1 MAIKIS
7 GILKDGMGRPIP
19 KCTIELLCKKTSLT
33 VVVET
38 EARIGLDNTGSY
50 NMQVEPGKYDVSLY
64 IVGFPPKRAGEIQ
77 VYLDSRPG
85 TLNDFLTMPGE
96 SDLTPELV
104 LIFQQLRDEAR
115 QAANE
120 AKADKELADSILTD
134 VITAQTDVNEKQQ
147 QVNADMVEAGKSK
160 TASAASAKAAF
171 DDAGKTAADVATV
184 AGLKANAETA
194 AQQAE
199 LSNVSAKGHAG
210 RAELAANSVKTLTA
224 SANTLAP
231 GTNAT
236 ALWNPVT
243 NNLLVGIPSGLKGDK
258 GDKGDQ
264 GIQGIQGQQGIQGI
278 KGDKGDTG
286 PQAQLSPLL
295 AAISALNTAANQLIY
310 LTGKDTAA
318 VTALTD
324 LGRRIIAATKPEY
337 ARAEIGAAADSEVLK
352 IGNNLSEIS
361 TPIAKVAARDNL
373 GLGSAAILNAGT
385 KTGNV
390 ITVGVSQLRYSAQS
404 TGVAGWV
411 DISMIG
417 YTSDVDVW
425 RDSYI
430 SLLKQKCN
438 LSGQWSL
445 VSSLGFHTDPGASPN
460 LSGIAMACTDG
471 NIYTRTWVFRN
482 DGHIISSIG
491 GFFWNQVN
499 TAVDANGFI
508 KRASPVVKLFSDGS
522 CELNNESKGVT
533 AERLSEGV
541 YRLSGSLM
549 GFNSDG
555 LWDIEVPSDDN
566 KQPLIWVKSTV
577 EANGDIIVKTY
588 HRTHPN
594 APIFAQNTI
603 EGYNDGDPIDIPS
616 GRWIDL
622 RVQVYADELEVV
634 ALDS

>member
-7 GILKDGMGRPIP
+7 GILKDGMGRPVP

-38 EARIGLDNTGSY
+38 EARMGLDITGAY
-50 NMQVEPGKYDVSLY
+50 DLQVEPGQYDVSFY
-64 IVGFPPKRAGEIQ
+64 IIGFPPKRVGEIQ
-77 VYLDSRPG
+77 VYSDSRPG
-85 TLNDFLTMPGE
+85 TLNDFLMMPGE
-96 SDLTPELV
+96 NDLTPELV

-134 VITAQTDVNEKQQ
+134 VITVQTDVSEKQQ
-147 QVNADMVEAGKSK
+147 QVNTDMIEAGKSK

-199 LSNVSAKGHAG
+199 LSNVAASGHAG
-210 RAELAANSVKTLTA
+210 RAELAADSVKTLTA

-295 AAISALNTAANQLIY
+295 TAISALDTAANQIIY
-310 LTGKDTAA
+310 LTGKDATAT
-318 VTALTD
+318 TALTE
-324 LGRRIIAATKPEY
+324 LGRKLIAASTAET
-337 ARAEIGAAADSEVLK
+337 ARQEIGAAADSEVLK

-361 TPIAKVAARDNL
+361 TTSAKTTARGNL
-373 GLGSAAILNAGT
+373 GLGSAAILDAGT
-385 KTGNV
+385 GTGQV
-390 ITVGVSQLRYSAQS
+390 MKVGDTQFTYKSGYA
-404 TGVAGWV
+404 GAGWA
-411 DISMIG
+411 DGTMLG
-417 YTSDVDVW
+417 YTCEVISSP
-425 RDSYI
+425 DSYI
-430 SLLKQKCN
+430 SYCKQKV
-438 LSGQWSL
+438 SL
-445 VSSLGFHTDPGASPN
+445 PGSWTLYGSVGFYTAADRDPN
-460 LSGIAMACTDG
+460 LSGISLVCTDG
-471 NIYTRTWVFRN
+471 
-482 DGHIISSIG
+482 G
-491 GFFWNQVN
+491 GFARYWVHRNNGVLVGPAGPLWGPV
-499 TAVDANGFI
+499 TSWVDANGYI
-508 KRASPVVKLFSDGS
+508 RPASPVIKLFGS
-522 CELNNESKGVT
+522 GESETNEEALGVKT
-533 AERLSEGV
+533 ERVSVGK
-541 YRLSGSLM
+541 YRISGAM
-549 GFNSDG
+549 GFNSDPK
-555 LWDIEVPSDDN
+555 WHIEIPRDEN
-566 KQPLIWVKSTV
+566 KQPMIWVDYEV

-588 HRTHPN
+588 HRIHPN
-594 APIFAQNTI
+594 APKFAQNTI
-603 EGYNDGDPIDIPS
+603 DGYNDGDPIDIPS
-616 GRWIDL
+616 GRWVDL
-622 RVQVYADELEVV
+622 RVQVYTDELEAV